1 MTTLESTVE
10 GSVLRQSARWKLTP
24 GLTICLMATT
34 AYVLVF
40 FWLQVR
46 LYEGF
51 HMGTRD
57 LVLFDQALYN
67 TLRGDFFKKTYQWES
82 DDIFALPPD
91 SSRQDALRT
100 NSLFS
105 EHLYFIMMMVLPIYA
120 LFPGAHTLLFLQA
133 LGAGIGGHHIFADPA
148 CAPA

>member
-67 TLRGDFFKKTYQWES
+67 TLRGDFFKKTIES
-82 DDIFALPPD
+82 FQQSVVAGHDLPQTFIPRVDDHIDLGVGEIDLQSFGLKHPGLP
-91 SSRQDALRT
+91 S
-100 NSLFS
+100 
-105 EHLYFIMMMVLPIYA
+105 
-120 LFPGAHTLLFLQA
+120 
-133 LGAGIGGHHIFADPA
+133 
-148 CAPA
+148 